1 MITLDTTDIERGESM
16 QPTLRALG
24 MLAVAAAALAGLGAA
39 AQTQTANFKARL
51 TPVPVETSTAASITG
66 SGVVTATLTGPRLSL
81 SGTFGG
87 MKSAAT
93 LAQVHLGAKGVRGP
107 VEFDLTVE
115 KAPSGAISGSVML
128 TKVQVDSLRK
138 GWFYIQIH
146 AEKAPD
152 GNLWGWLLPQ

>member
-1 MITLDTTDIERGESM
+1 MRS
-16 QPTLRALG
+16 TLRALI
-24 MLAVAAAALAGLGAA
+24 LVVAAAAVAGPHAV
-39 AQTQTANFKARL
+39 AQTQTQAANFRARL
-51 TPVPVETSTAASITG
+51 TPVPVETSTAATITG
-66 SGVVTATLTGPRLSL
+66 SGVVTATLTGTKLSL

-93 LAQVHLGAKGVRGP
+93 LAQVHMAPRGVRGP
-107 VEFDLTVE
+107 VEFDVTVE
-115 KAPSGAISGSVML
+115 KGPGGGGTVSGSVTL